1 MMTMLRAVMAIAVLL
16 IASSSVH
23 AQAIDT
29 PPTSCWAVAIK
40 GPVVVTM
47 NDGSVHRGTL
57 ACLGATEVVLAG
69 SGSIPIDS
77 ILRID
82 KPRDGILDGVLK
94 GASVGIVMM
103 ALCAPH
109 CSAEG
114 VARVTAAY
122 ATFGA
127 ILDAA
132 QGNNVTVFRRGG
144 PSPSLAWRI
153 RF

>member
-1 MMTMLRAVMAIAVLL
+1 MMTMLRTVMAIAVLL

-69 SGSIPIDS
+69 SGSIPINS

-94 GASVGIVMM
+94 GASVGLVMM
-103 ALCAPH
+103 ALCTPH

-122 ATFGA
+122 AMFGG

-132 QGNNVTVFRRGG
+132 QGNNVTVFRRVGA
-144 PSPSLAWRI
+144 SLAWRI

>member
-1 MMTMLRAVMAIAVLL
+1 MALL
-16 IASSSVH
+16 LLAGSSAH
-23 AQAIDT
+23 AQTNNAQS
-29 PPTSCWAVAIK
+29 TSCWAAAIK

-47 NDGSVHRGTL
+47 TDGSVQKGTL
-57 ACLGATEVVLAG
+57 ACFGATEVVLAG

-82 KPRDGILDGVLK
+82 KPRDGILDGVLR
-94 GASVGIVMM
+94 GASVGVVML

-109 CSAEG
+109 CTAGE

-122 ATFGA
+122 AAVGG

-132 QGNNVTVFRRGG
+132 EGNNTTIFRRGG
-144 PSPSLAWRI
+144 PSPSLTWRI